1 MSTQIQHGYLML
13 ADISGY
19 SAYLA
24 GVELDHAHEIL
35 KELIELIV
43 ARFKPLLTI
52 AELEGDAVFAYA
64 PLSRVPRGETLL
76 ELIEATYVAFRDH
89 VEAIRRRTTCTC
101 RACQGLPTLDLKFIT
116 HHGSYILQDMA
127 GVTKLVGTDINL
139 AHRLLKNHVKES
151 TGWRAYALFTDAV
164 FDHMGCRPANLHTQI
179 EEYDLGQVQTYSSD
193 LHPRYRE
200 LTEVRHVVVTPE
212 QAHQVYVVECAAP
225 PPVVWEW
232 LNDPRR
238 RLEWEKLHIQPALRP
253 SGRTAAGATNHC
265 MHGKTLSMVETVLDW
280 RPFEYYTVDKDS
292 RMKTMPIDFVV
303 TYRLESLA
311 DGTCTRLTVY
321 VQTRMPMPKALLR
334 SAGRFALKVFGIDQ
348 EFDRLARLIG
358 QTRSSAPAMPFA
370 APTP

>member
-1 MSTQIQHGYLML
+1 MDTQIQHGYLML

-43 ARFKPLLTI
+43 ARCKPLLTI

-64 PLSRVPRGETLL
+64 PLARVPRGETLL

-89 VEAIRRRTTCTC
+89 VEAMRRSTTCTC

-116 HHGSYILQDMA
+116 HHGSYILQEMA
-127 GVTKLVGTDINL
+127 GATKLVGTDINL
-139 AHRLLKNHVKES
+139 AHRLLKNHVKEA

-164 FDHMGCRPANLHTQI
+164 LDHMGCRPTDLHTHI
-179 EEYDLGQVQTYSSD
+179 EEYDLGQVQTHSLD
-193 LHPRYRE
+193 LQPRYRE
-200 LTEVRHVVVTPE
+200 LTEARHVVVTPE
-212 QAHQVYVVECAAP
+212 QAHRVYGVECDAP

-232 LNDPRR
+232 LNDPRH

-253 SGRTAAGATNHC
+253 HGRTAAGATNHC
-265 MHGKTLSMVETVLDW
+265 LHGKTVSMVETVLDW
-280 RPFEYYTVDKDS
+280 RPFDYYTVDKAS
-292 RMKTMPIDFVV
+292 RMKTMPIDFTV
-303 TYRLESLA
+303 TYRLEPLA
-311 DGTCTRLTVY
+311 DGARTKLTAY
-321 VQTRMPMPKALLR
+321 VQVRMPVPRFLLR

-348 EFDRLARLIG
+348 EFDLLARLIA
-358 QTRSSAPAMPFA
+358 QTRTPGSALPFA
-370 APTP
+370 VAAA

>member
-1 MSTQIQHGYLML
+1 MNTQIQHGYLLL

-19 SAYLA
+19 SSYLA

-43 ARFKPLLTI
+43 ARCEPLLAI

-64 PLSRVPRGETLL
+64 PVARVPRGETLL

-89 VEAIRRRTTCTC
+89 VEAMRRRTTCTC
-101 RACQGLPTLDLKFIT
+101 RACQGLPGLDLKFIT
-116 HHGSYILQDMA
+116 HHGSYILQEIA

-139 AHRLLKNHVKES
+139 AHRLLKNHVKEA

-164 FDHMGCRPANLHTQI
+164 LDHLGCRPVSLHTLV
-179 EEYDLGQVQTYSSD
+179 EEYDLGQVQTHSLD

-200 LTEVRHVVVTPE
+200 LTEARHVVVTPE
-212 QAHQVYVVECAAP
+212 QAHRVYGVECDAP

-232 LNDPRR
+232 LNDPRH

-253 SGRTAAGATNHC
+253 GGRTAAGATNHC
-265 MHGKTLSMVETVLDW
+265 MHGKTMSMVETVLDW

-303 TYRLESLA
+303 TYWLEPLA
-311 DGTCTRLTVY
+311 NGTRTRLTVY
-321 VQTRMPMPKALLR
+321 VQVRMPAPKSLLR
-334 SAGRFALKVFGIDQ
+334 PAGRFALKVFGIDQ
-348 EFDRLARLIG
+348 EFDLLARLIA
-358 QTRSSAPAMPFA
+358 QSRSSMQPLA
-370 APTP
+370 AAAA